1 MNTNGHDDARLNGD
15 PDILRST
22 PDQRRKLRWA
32 IVAMLA
38 MALFLWLLG
47 FSALHGA
54 AHAGDTATMTH
65 RLQAAFYVLSA
76 LLLATAAYAGWY
88 ARRIFASS
96 QYPPPGSW
104 VMRDTRL
111 LRGANARG
119 RGWWTLLCAAICLLM
134 AVYAATLPKRLEHL
148 LTGSAHYTHVPLPSA
163 PAPSQPP
170 PIAPP
175 HG

>member
-1 MNTNGHDDARLNGD
+1 MNTNDRDDAPLNAD

-22 PDQRRKLRWA
+22 PDQRRKQRWA

-38 MALFLWLLG
+38 TALVLWLLG

-54 AHAGDTATMTH
+54 AHAGDTATLTH
-65 RLQAAFYVLSA
+65 RLQATFWVLSG
-76 LLLATAAYAGWY
+76 LLFATAAYAGWY

-96 QYPPPGSW
+96 QYPPPASW

-111 LRGANARG
+111 LRGASARG
-119 RGWWTLLCAAICLLM
+119 RGWCTLACAAICLLM
-134 AVYAATLPKRLEHL
+134 AVYAATLPERLEHL
-148 LTGSAHYTHVPLPSA
+148 LTTVHYTHKPLPPS
-163 PAPSQPP
+163 PASSRIA

>member
-1 MNTNGHDDARLNGD
+1 MNTNGHDDAPQDANS
-15 PDILRST
+15 DILHST
-22 PDQRRKLRWA
+22 PNQRRKLQWTIA
-32 IVAMLA
+32 TMLA
-38 MALFLWLLG
+38 AALLLWLLG
-47 FSALHGA
+47 FSALRGA
-54 AHAGDTATMTH
+54 AHAGDTATLTH
-65 RLQAAFYVLSA
+65 RLQVAFYVLSA
-76 LLLATAAYAGWY
+76 LLFATAAYAGWY

-104 VMRDTRL
+104 VLRDTRL
-111 LRGANARG
+111 LRGASARR
-119 RGWWTLLCAAICLLM
+119 RGWWTLACAAICLLM

-148 LTGSAHYTHVPLPSA
+148 LTSSVHYTHVPLPPA